1 MNNNILRTGKVK
13 TRMDITQ
20 AVEHILRLRMQANI
34 DASKSNQNC
43 VLVNSLNADLDKASS
58 LQEKLSEHYDSLG
71 IKEKQDNVLMMEFIV
86 SASPEFFEKME
97 PSKIK
102 EWAEH
107 QVKFFKSEFGE
118 QLKIAVLHLDEKTPH
133 LHFMIG
139 TELES
144 VKKYKNQKGEFFKK
158 SWSLNAKRYDPQF
171 LVGLH
176 DRHANWNKKY
186 KLQRGVKGSLR
197 RHKSLKEFYKVVDKA
212 LNADYSNKIESVIDS
227 LETTFLS
234 KKVSVQEVRN
244 KFKPVINSLL
254 KQNKALK
261 EKVAVDIKKW
271 ATDLSDVQAK
281 LKLER
286 EELKQKREVYADA
299 INRVSVDTKL
309 IQELNTEN
317 KYLKNELRKYKPK
330 EVEPINGNQFSP
342 EFPGFKKPKI

>member
-144 VKKYKNQKGEFFKK
+144 VKKYKNQKG
-158 SWSLNAKRYDPQF
+158 
-171 LVGLH
+171 
-176 DRHANWNKKY
+176 
-186 KLQRGVKGSLR
+186 
-197 RHKSLKEFYKVVDKA
+197 
-212 LNADYSNKIESVIDS
+212 
-227 LETTFLS
+227 
-234 KKVSVQEVRN
+234 
-244 KFKPVINSLL
+244 
-254 KQNKALK
+254 
-261 EKVAVDIKKW
+261 
-271 ATDLSDVQAK
+271 
-281 LKLER
+281 
-286 EELKQKREVYADA
+286 
-299 INRVSVDTKL
+299 RV
-309 IQELNTEN
+309 
-317 KYLKNELRKYKPK
+317 
-330 EVEPINGNQFSP
+330 F
-342 EFPGFKKPKI
+342 